1 MGYFT
6 LILHPIAPAKKG
18 LQAVYELGTYLI
30 SMYYIEDMNKGGIY
44 SVEGMKFDFRL
55 EILLNDVTQNLRST
69 D

>member
-18 LQAVYELGTYLI
+18 LQAVYELGTCLI
-30 SMYYIEDMNKGGIY
+30 PMYIEDMNKGGIY

-55 EILLNDVTQNLRST
+55 EILLNDVTQSLRST

>member
-30 SMYYIEDMNKGGIY
+30 PMYYIVDMNKRGIY
-44 SVEGMKFDFRL
+44 SVQGIKFDFRL
-55 EILLNDVTQNLRST
+55 EILLNDVTQSLQT
-69 D
+69 LD

>member
-30 SMYYIEDMNKGGIY
+30 PMYIEDMNKGVIY

-55 EILLNDVTQNLRST
+55 EILLNDVTQSLRST